1 MSSKDLVFEVVDL
14 KRLMEFTGFQ
24 MIMVKIS
31 FRLVGD
37 QFIEVLL
44 SN

>member
-1 MSSKDLVFEVVDL
+1 MASKDLFFEIVNL

-31 FRLVGD
+31 FRMVGD
-37 QFIEVLL
+37 QFIEVSL